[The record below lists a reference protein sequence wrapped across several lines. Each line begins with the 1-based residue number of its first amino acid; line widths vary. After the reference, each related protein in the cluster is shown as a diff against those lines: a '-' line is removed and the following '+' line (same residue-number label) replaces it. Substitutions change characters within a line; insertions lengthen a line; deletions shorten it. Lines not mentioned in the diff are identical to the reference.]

1 MAFLLWWNN
10 RTYDYGAPRSWGQT
24 REASFRNLGRHSGY
38 CFCCNPLFASIDS
51 LTLFSPMAND
61 PLGHHADRSP
71 QCGVPQA
78 SALSLLARNER
89 RARSKG
95 EQRRLSER
103 NTGSSPVRRR
113 SINNYPAAAGGD
125 LSATSIGALLAW
137 SASHCL
143 FRLTHSP
150 YFRLW
155 RMTHRVTTRIVPHAA
170 VNGLGRDDI
179 LGALLCG
186 SHVC

>member
-1 MAFLLWWNN
+1 MLQPAICLDKETHTH
-10 RTYDYGAPRSWGQT
+10 RGRDPRPAHRARQ
-24 REASFRNLGRHSGY
+24 
-38 CFCCNPLFASIDS
+38 DS
-51 LTLFSPMAND
+51 TLFSPMAND

-186 SHVC
+186 SHVCCFTLNPGEILRRRLRLCSE

>member
-1 MAFLLWWNN
+1 MKSFIGCGRGASPQSQSTQWILLALQSAACFDKETHTHRGRN
-10 RTYDYGAPRSWGQT
+10 PRPAHRARQDST
-24 REASFRNLGRHSGY
+24 SFS
-38 CFCCNPLFASIDS
+38 A
-51 LTLFSPMAND
+51 MAND

-125 LSATSIGALLAW
+125 LSATSIGALTAISMVATPHWGDSSL
-137 SASHCL
+137 SIDLSGL
-143 FRLTHSP
+143 PPVFR
-150 YFRLW
+150 
-155 RMTHRVTTRIVPHAA
+155 
-170 VNGLGRDDI
+170 
-179 LGALLCG
+179 
-186 SHVC
+186 